1 MRNLTGKVEAFAT
14 AKRTITPPSHIKLS
28 DAELTFFD
36 YIAKVKPDMTESD
49 IVHACHLAQTFE
61 AIERLTAQVRE
72 QGETYRKNS
81 GDYALNPLCA
91 VLDNKIKLSIS
102 LSRVLGIH
110 ALATKD
116 ARKLAYKNN
125 QLRNAKQITDSILL
139 SDDDD
144 LLAH

>member
-14 AKRTITPPSHIKLS
+14 AKRKITPPSHIKLS

-36 YIAKVKPDMTESD
+36 AIAKVKPDLTESD

-81 GDYALNPLCA
+81 GDWALNPLCV
-91 VLDNKIKLSIS
+91 VLDNKIKLSMA
-102 LSRVLGIH
+102 LSRTLGIH

-116 ARKLAYKNN
+116 ARKLSYRNN
-125 QLRNAKQITDSILL
+125 QLRQARQITDSILL